1 MGLTPAS
8 SQKSHLETN
17 AIVKSH
23 YRMIKIPFQQQKKKL
38 LHPLS
43 WIWHDGSPLSK

>member
-17 AIVKSH
+17 AIVNSH
-23 YRMIKIPFQQQKKKL
+23 IWKIEIPFQQQKKKL
-38 LHPLS
+38 LFPLG
-43 WIWHDGSPLSK
+43 WILHDGSPLAK